1 MIFHRGI
8 TCLACGERQ
17 VWDGGAGVN
26 WQGIGR
32 TAKGDFMRRF
42 LLALL
47 VSVVLAGCSVDVTV
61 TNEAAA
67 ATPIPTYTPTLS
79 PSATPAMTRTRNA
92 AATTAT
98 PSTTPPPVPTATR
111 SDGLPTPLPPPVW
124 AEGITPLLT
133 LDHGEASWSPTSNE
147 VLLAVCPPYWPSEM
161 ELPPNGTIYYAAAP
175 EFTTLTPV
183 FTDFYCPGM
192 LSISDGVDITWSQD
206 GQQAIF
212 VGVDPENYYDL
223 ASLDWG
229 PATVW
234 SWQPGQTAVGTIISE
249 THTVRVPSILT
260 WVDEETLLLSSYAS
274 GGNYEGL
281 LLNVRVGEVS
291 SNFYAHGQGDAF
303 RPSSRYIGT
312 GEGIDFTVTV
322 MAIAIDLLWSSP
334 ESYVSAYDN
343 EVLWLTRPQ
352 ANQLPIPN
360 SAFQDWLPDT
370 DTMLVRTWLI
380 TDPELCLQEQ
390 PCVEDNQ
397 LQWWDVAAD
406 QLQPFL
412 PFGLNAT
419 LSPNGNIVAVT
430 TAGPVEISSDGQPL
444 QELPAPENTDSSN
457 NYLLLVDRVNGKV
470 LLPSLPARYG
480 EQFSPDGQYLAFYS
494 PQQLL
499 RDTEGR
505 PTGDALPEAIR
516 HLNLLD
522 LTDRQLFTAV
532 PVSSDSYPLSFL
544 WSPDSRRI
552 LFRDASENLMVYDL
566 PTQKLIAITVN
577 GKNQISRASWSFNG
591 QYLSLELHVD
601 FETEKVVIIHVPE

>member
-1 MIFHRGI
+1 MW
-8 TCLACGERQ
+8 E
-17 VWDGGAGVN
+17 GGVGVN

-32 TAKGDFMRRF
+32 TTKGDGMRRF

-47 VSVVLAGCSVDVTV
+47 VSVVLAGCAVDEMVTR
-61 TNEAAA
+61 EIAAA
-67 ATPIPTYTPTLS
+67 SPIPTHTPTLS
-79 PSATPAMTRTRNA
+79 PSATPTTTQTRSA
-92 AATTAT
+92 AATIITPSAT
-98 PSTTPPPVPTATR
+98 PTPIPTATR
-111 SDGLPTPLPPPVW
+111 SDGLPTSLPAPVW

-147 VLLAVCPPYWPSEM
+147 VLLAVCPPYRPSEM

-175 EFTTLTPV
+175 EFTPLTPI

-192 LSISDGVDITWSQD
+192 LSISEGVDITWSQN
-206 GQQAIF
+206 GQKAIF
-212 VGVDPENYYDL
+212 VGVDPKNYYDL

-229 PATVW
+229 PATIW
-234 SWQPGQTAVGTIISE
+234 SWQPGQTTVNTIISE

-281 LLNVRVGEVS
+281 LLNVRAGEVS

-360 SAFQDWLPDT
+360 SAFQDWLPGT

-380 TDPELCLQEQ
+380 TDPELCLQDQ
-390 PCVEDNQ
+390 PCVEANQ

-419 LSPNGNIVAVT
+419 LSPNGDTIAVT
-430 TAGPVEISSDGQPL
+430 TAGPVEISTDGQPL

-457 NYLLLVDRVNGKV
+457 YYLLLVDRVSGRA
-470 LLPSLPARYG
+470 LLPSLPTRYDK
-480 EQFSPDGQYLAFYS
+480 QFSPDGQYLAFYTT
-494 PQQLL
+494 QQLVV
-499 RDTEGR
+499 DAEGR
-505 PTGDALPEAIR
+505 PTGDALPGTTR
-516 HLNLLD
+516 QLNVLD
-522 LTDRQLFTAV
+522 LTNRQLLTAA
-532 PVSSDSYPLSFL
+532 PVSSDIYPLSFL
-544 WSPDSRRI
+544 WSPNSRKI
-552 LFRDASENLMVYDL
+552 LFRDTSENLMVYDL
-566 PTQKLIAITVN
+566 QTRKLISITVN
-577 GKNQISRASWSFNG
+577 GKNQISRASWSFDG
-591 QYLSLELHVD
+591 QYLSFELFID
-601 FETEKVVIIHVPE
+601 FEEGKVVIIRVPE